1 MNKRLLSLM
10 LAALLALSGCSARAE
25 EEGPKRYEASFLT
38 LFDTVTTVV
47 GYARREEDFRVAAQE
62 LHDQLLEYHRLFDI
76 YNSYEGVSNL
86 KTVNDGAG
94 GAAVQVDRRI
104 VDLLLFC
111 REL

>member
-47 GYARREEDFRVAAQE
+47 GYAWREEDWSTTGCLTSTTAMRA
-62 LHDQLLEYHRLFDI
+62 
-76 YNSYEGVSNL
+76 
-86 KTVNDGAG
+86 
-94 GAAVQVDRRI
+94 
-104 VDLLLFC
+104 
-111 REL
+111 

>member
-47 GYARREEDFRVAAQE
+47 GYAWREEDFRVAAQE

-94 GAAVQVDRRI
+94 GAAV
-104 VDLLLFC
+104 
-111 REL
+111 

>member
-47 GYARREEDFRVAAQE
+47 GYAWREEDFGSPPRSSTTSFWSTTGCLTSTTAMRA
-62 LHDQLLEYHRLFDI
+62 
-76 YNSYEGVSNL
+76 
-86 KTVNDGAG
+86 
-94 GAAVQVDRRI
+94 
-104 VDLLLFC
+104 
-111 REL
+111 